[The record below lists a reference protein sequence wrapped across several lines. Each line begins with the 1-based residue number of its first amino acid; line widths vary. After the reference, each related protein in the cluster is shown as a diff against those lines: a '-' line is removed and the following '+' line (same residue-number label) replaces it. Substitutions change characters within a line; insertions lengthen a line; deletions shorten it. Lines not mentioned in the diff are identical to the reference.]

1 MRDNIK
7 FPWASQ
13 FIANHK
19 SYIGRN
25 EVSGSV
31 RRAIL
36 RDAKLSWELGGAF
49 AWDSTKEGY
58 NYWKTIARE
67 G

>member
-1 MRDNIK
+1 MNNIK

-19 SYIGRN
+19 SYRDSL
-25 EVSGSV
+25 EVSIGV

-67 G
+67 R